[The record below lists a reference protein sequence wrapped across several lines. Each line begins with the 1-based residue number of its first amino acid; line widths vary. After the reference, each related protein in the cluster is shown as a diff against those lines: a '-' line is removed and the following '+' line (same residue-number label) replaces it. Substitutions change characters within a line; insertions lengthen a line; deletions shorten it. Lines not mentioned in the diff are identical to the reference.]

1 MSSLKDLLQQ
11 REQLNAQI
19 EQARQSELA
28 EALTKVHALIQEYG
42 LTQQDIFPS
51 SIRRVSRAA
60 GSKVP
65 PKYRDPATGA
75 TWTGRRKPPKWIEGK
90 DRSAYLIA

>member
-19 EQARQSELA
+19 EQARQSELS
-28 EALTKVHALIQEYG
+28 EALAKVHAVIQEYG

-51 SIRRVSRAA
+51 SGRRSSRAA
-60 GSKVP
+60 NA
-65 PKYRDPATGA
+65 D
-75 TWTGRRKPPKWIEGK
+75 RK
-90 DRSAYLIA
+90 SVV

>member
-19 EQARQSELA
+19 EQARQSELS
-28 EALTKVHALIQEYG
+28 EALAKVHAVIQEYG

-51 SIRRVSRAA
+51 SWFQSAAQIPRSRH
-60 GSKVP
+60 
-65 PKYRDPATGA
+65 
-75 TWTGRRKPPKWIEGK
+75 GRYVDGPWQTAEV
-90 DRSAYLIA
+90 D

>member
-19 EQARQSELA
+19 EQARQSELS
-28 EALTKVHALIQEYG
+28 EALAKVHAVIQEYG
-42 LTQQDIFPS
+42 LTQQDISPPS
-51 SIRRVSRAA
+51 GRRSSRAA

-75 TWTGRRKPPKWIEGK
+75 TWTGRGKPPKWIEGK